1 MFFVLFSS
9 AKTNNEDGSPTREL
23 ETYRWPCEKHGNS
36 RPQTSNDW
44 PCDLL
49 IVVAKANRTGNWIRL
64 NRNGRSVG
72 IIGIRGIRTPSP
84 LNFALDDRRLNHAV
98 HQLLNGKS
106 RTVAQF
112 RKISNS
118 ATWLWSILH
127 PAFCRI
133 WGGITAK
140 SFSIDEL
147 LYTCLHMNIIVSTRI
162 NITYYKYILCYNLCI
177 DII

>member
-9 AKTNNEDGSPTREL
+9 AKINNEDGSPTHEL

-44 PCDLL
+44 SCDLL

-72 IIGIRGIRTPSP
+72 IMGIRGIRTPSS

-98 HQLLNGKS
+98 HQLHNGKS

-112 RKISNS
+112 RMIQIPQHDYDRSHIQHFVEFLRWWLCS
-118 ATWLWSILH
+118 ANLWNMGTSPLICWCT
-127 PAFCRI
+127 F
-133 WGGITAK
+133 
-140 SFSIDEL
+140 L
-147 LYTCLHMNIIVSTRI
+147 LRLIIKGHS
-162 NITYYKYILCYNLCI
+162 
-177 DII
+177 D